1 METKPKTSIN
11 PHDLDMVAFNSG
23 QKTRARNAVLAID
36 AAMQKNYS
44 ALKSELIGHLSPVI
58 VVQNDGQGGT
68 FTLVYKG
75 TQETVQPVPH
85 LFQLV
90 KSVSHTPLGIYVIIA
105 PYLKQPHVKDWI
117 KPLELFKETLTEA
130 LENLPDAA
138 LPEHA
143 QESCTKV
150 LEGGIQ
156 FINNSVKAGRFSIES
171 FQAFT
176 ASIQR
181 DIQTNMSYAAKA
193 QVDGVEALLER
204 WRKKIGPEQW
214 KETYA
219 VVLAIWTTE
228 YLNQNWLI
236 LKHMMDPKMTD
247 THLITIGIASFAENT
262 VAVALDNLARIVQDN
277 IAAAMVFPQDA
288 VLADSL
294 KGPQDLL
301 STAIEQIIGCP
312 HAAKMPKA

>member
-1 METKPKTSIN
+1 MEAKPKTSID
-11 PHDLDMVAFNSG
+11 PHDLDMVAFNSN
-23 QKTRARNAVLAID
+23 QKTRARNAVLAVD
-36 AAMQKNYS
+36 AAMQENYS

-68 FTLVYKG
+68 FTLVYQG
-75 TQETVQPVPH
+75 TQETVQPVPQ

-117 KPLELFKETLTEA
+117 QPLKTFKETLQEA
-130 LENLPDAA
+130 LKNLPDAELPGLA
-138 LPEHA
+138 LA
-143 QESCTKV
+143 SCTKV
-150 LEGGIQ
+150 LDGGIQ
-156 FINNSVKAGRFSIES
+156 FINDSVKADRFSIES

-176 ASIQR
+176 ASVQQ

-204 WRKKIGPEQW
+204 WRKKLGSEQW
-214 KETYA
+214 KKTYA
-219 VVLAIWTTE
+219 IVLAIWTTE

-236 LKHMMDPKMTD
+236 LNHMMDPKTVD

-277 IAAAMVFPQDA
+277 IAAAMVFPQDS

-301 STAIEQIIGCP
+301 STAIEKIIGCP
-312 HAAKMPKA
+312 HATKMVK

>member
-1 METKPKTSIN
+1 METKPKTSID
-11 PHDLDMVAFNSG
+11 PHDLDMIAFNSNK
-23 QKTRARNAVLAID
+23 KTRARNAVIAVD
-36 AAMQKNYS
+36 TAMQKNYS
-44 ALKSELIGHLSPVI
+44 ILKSELIGHLSPVI

-68 FTLVYKG
+68 FTLVYEG
-75 TQETVQPVPH
+75 TQETVQPVPQ

-105 PYLKQPHVKDWI
+105 PYLKQSHVKDWI
-117 KPLELFKETLTEA
+117 QPLETFKSTLKEA
-130 LENLPDAA
+130 LENLPDAE

-143 QESCTKV
+143 LQSCTKV
-150 LEGGIQ
+150 LEGGIK
-156 FINNSVKAGRFSIES
+156 FIKDSIKADRFSIES

-176 ASIQR
+176 ASVQG

-204 WRKKIGPEQW
+204 WRKKLGPEQW
-214 KETYA
+214 KKTYA
-219 VVLAIWTTE
+219 IVLAIWTTE

-236 LKHMMDPKMTD
+236 LNHMMDPKKVD
-247 THLITIGIASFAENT
+247 SHLITIGIASFDENT

-277 IAAAMVFPQDA
+277 VAAAMVFPQDL

-312 HAAKMPKA
+312 HAAKMVK